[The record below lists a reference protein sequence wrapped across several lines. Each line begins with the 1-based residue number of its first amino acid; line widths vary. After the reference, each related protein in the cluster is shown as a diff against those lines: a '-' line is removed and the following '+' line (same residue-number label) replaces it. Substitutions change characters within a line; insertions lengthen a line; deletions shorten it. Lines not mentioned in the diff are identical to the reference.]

1 MISQGVQLLLF
12 IIFFIKNMAAATAI
26 MAYKMDFIV
35 ILTLLPRRSKNMSG
49 KDNN

>member
-12 IIFFIKNMAAATAI
+12 LIFFMKKMAAAMAI
-26 MAYKMDFIV
+26 MAYKTDFII
-35 ILTLLPRRSKNMSG
+35 ILILLPRGRKNMSG